1 MSCVWDSLIMFWASK
16 SRRSSPP
23 SGSAILSTQSLSHGL
38 RSAPIHT
45 CHARPWHSSRS
56 PVDCNM
62 PGSPQAAPAS
72 VTSLGTLKD
81 YDPATWCQA
90 SISLH
95 DPCNPSVPTVTQAVA
110 PLPTAS
116 PGLFQCQVSVTF
128 YHPFLPFKITTW
140 QTKFSCQYETQSCPT
155 LSQCLCT
162 VLAKIPQILP
172 QWCVFLIIK
181 ADFSA
186 QVITIYCPSK
196 AKVSLPQIR
205 SQ

>member
-1 MSCVWDSLIMFWASK
+1 MFWASK
-16 SRRSSPP
+16 GRRSLPP

-45 CHARPWHSSRS
+45 CHAHPWHSSRS

-95 DPCNPSVPTVTQAVA
+95 DPCNPSVSTVTQAVA
-110 PLPTAS
+110 PLSTAS
-116 PGLFQCQVSVTF
+116 PSFSSAKSQLLSTTPSCLSKLPPGRPSLAASMRRSLVPLCHSVCVLCLRKYPRF
-128 YHPFLPFKITTW
+128 YLNDVCFL
-140 QTKFSCQYETQSCPT
+140 
-155 LSQCLCT
+155 
-162 VLAKIPQILP
+162 
-172 QWCVFLIIK
+172 
-181 ADFSA
+181 
-186 QVITIYCPSK
+186 
-196 AKVSLPQIR
+196 
-205 SQ
+205 